1 MSDMSGAS
9 WGVFDAYRNF
19 LLLSSCPLQ
28 SPPLPPSPLPSLL
41 PTPAS
46 YLFLLMEMPEYR
58 EPCLLIIC
66 HRPSHHC
73 NL

>member
-19 LLLSSCPLQ
+19 LLLPSCPLQ

-46 YLFLLMEMPEYR
+46 YLFLLMEMPE
-58 EPCLLIIC
+58 
-66 HRPSHHC
+66 
-73 NL
+73 